1 MQKSLAA
8 LAAGTFALGI
18 AEFVMMGIL
27 PDVAASLGISIP
39 QAGHFIAAYA
49 LGVCVGAPLL
59 ALIARSQ
66 PLKRILLGLGTL
78 ILVGNFCTAFAPD
91 YAIMLVTRFIS
102 GLPHGAFFG
111 IGSIVADRL
120 ADKDKGAQA
129 ISIMVAGMTV
139 ANVLGVPIGTSI
151 SHMFSWRFTFL
162 LISGWSLILIYL
174 LWRWI
179 PVLAAL
185 PDTGFAGQFRFL
197 KHPVP
202 WLILLATALGNG
214 GAFCWLSYVNPLMTT
229 VSGFAPSD
237 MMYLMMLA
245 GLGMLV
251 GNLAGGRLTDRYGP
265 GKVAFSSQGVLCV
278 ALFLIFFLAKNP
290 FFSVFLMVVCTT
302 CLFTVSA
309 PQQLLLI
316 RNAKGGEML
325 GAASVQIAFNFGNAI
340 GAWVGGIPIEAG
352 YAYQYTALPASLF
365 AFFGF
370 TLLFYF
376 WLRYEYPIQHVRTS
390 SFTNR
395 R

>member
-1 MQKSLAA
+1 MKKSLTA

-27 PDVAASLGISIP
+27 PDVATSLGISIP

-59 ALIARSQ
+59 ALIARSW
-66 PLKRILLGLGTL
+66 PLKRILLGLGAL
-78 ILVGNFCTAFAPD
+78 ILLGNLCTSLAPD
-91 YAIMLVTRFIS
+91 YRVMLLTRFIS

-111 IGSIVADRL
+111 VGSIVADRL
-120 ADKDKGAQA
+120 ADKGKGAQA

-139 ANVLGVPIGTSI
+139 ANVLGVPLGTTI
-151 SHMFSWRFTFL
+151 SHTLSWRLTFVL
-162 LISGWSLILIYL
+162 VGSWSVILIYL
-174 LWRWI
+174 LWRWV
-179 PVLAAL
+179 PVMPAL
-185 PDTGFAGQFRFL
+185 PDTGFKGQFRFL
-197 KHPVP
+197 KSPVP

-214 GAFCWLSYVNPLMTT
+214 GAFCWLSYINPLMTT

-237 MMYLMMLA
+237 MTLLMMLA
-245 GLGMLV
+245 GIGMLI

-265 GKVAFSSQGVLCV
+265 GQVAATSQGVMCL
-278 ALFLIFFLAKNP
+278 ALFAIFFLAQNAIL
-290 FFSVFLMVVCTT
+290 SVMLMLVCTT

-325 GAASVQIAFNFGNAI
+325 GAASVQIAFNLGNAL
-340 GAWVGGIPIEAG
+340 GAWVGGLPIEAG

-365 AFFGF
+365 AFIGF
-370 TLLFYF
+370 VLLFYF
-376 WLRYEYPIQHVRTS
+376 WRRYEYPIRHVRTS
-390 SFTNR
+390 SYTNR
-395 R
+395 P